1 MEFTRLKILVN
12 DKFDQIQQ
20 KTVLILGLGG
30 VGGYATE
37 AIARSGVKKIII
49 ADNDNVEITNMNRQI
64 FCLHTNLMR
73 SKVDVAEERIK
84 NINPNCE
91 VIKIQ
96 EFITED
102 NIDILFKESI
112 DYAIDA
118 CDTIKTKKA
127 FIRECTKR
135 NIKFISCMGTG
146 NKLDPSKL
154 EIIDLKKTKYDPIA
168 KILRKMVKDERIK
181 GKVMVVCSTEQP
193 IKNNSKII
201 GSCAFVPSTAGL
213 LCASYVI
220 NNIIGC
226 DNYDT

>member
-1 MEFTRLKILVN
+1 MEFSRFKILVN
-12 DKFDQIQQ
+12 DKFDLIQK

-37 AIARSGVKKIII
+37 AIARSGVNKIII
-49 ADNDNVEITNMNRQI
+49 ADNDKVDITNMNRQI
-64 FCLHTNLMR
+64 FCLHSNLMR

-91 VIKIQ
+91 VIKIE

-102 NIDILFKESI
+102 NIDLLFKERI

-118 CDTIKTKKA
+118 CDTINTKKA
-127 FIRECTKR
+127 FIRECKKR
-135 NIKFISCMGTG
+135 DIKFISCMGTG

-154 EIIDLKKTKYDPIA
+154 EIIELSKTKYDPIA
-168 KILRKMVKDERIK
+168 KILRKTVKDERIK
-181 GKVMVVCSTEQP
+181 GKVMVVCSTEEP
-193 IKNNSKII
+193 IKNHSKII

-226 DNYDT
+226 DNYES